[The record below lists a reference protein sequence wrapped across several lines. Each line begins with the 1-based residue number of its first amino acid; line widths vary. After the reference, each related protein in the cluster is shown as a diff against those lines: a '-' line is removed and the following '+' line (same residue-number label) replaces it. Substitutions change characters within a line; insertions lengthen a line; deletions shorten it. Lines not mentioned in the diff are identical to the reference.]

1 MIENY
6 MLYKNIPELDLHG
19 ENRFTGVLLANEFI
33 NDNQKLGNNL
43 VKIVHGIGTGILK
56 EEIHK
61 FLKHNKKVL
70 AYKIDIFNQGVTIVE
85 IISIK
90 KQK

>member
-19 ENRFTGVLLANEFI
+19 ENRFSAILLVNEFI

-43 VKIVHGIGTGILK
+43 VKVVHGIGTGILK

-61 FLKHNKKVL
+61 FLKQSKKVT
-70 AYKIDIFNQGVTIVE
+70 AYKTDIFNQGVTIIE
-85 IISIK
+85 ITSIK
-90 KQK
+90 